1 MIQILITASTIASML
16 RLATPLLIA
25 AIGGSFTFHAN
36 VFNIALEGFMLIA
49 CFFSAW
55 ATITFVSP
63 IVGVLAGIVAGI
75 LAAALFALLVLILKA
90 DNIVVGLAINLGST
104 GLTTWLIQSI
114 YHTRGFVMIPS
125 GGFPNLQIPMISSIP
140 YLGNVLSNQNL
151 LVYLTF
157 TLAVAGEYFLYRNVF
172 GIRLRAIGEYPEA
185 AQSVGIDVTRYRFIS
200 ILASGLF
207 CGFAGSFL
215 TLSGASMFSEGM
227 TAGAGFIALAV
238 VFFSQGRPLTMIFA
252 SLLFGYTESISVS
265 LQQFKVP
272 SQLML
277 MLPYLMTVVALTII
291 SIVNQR
297 KGRHEAAAD

>member
-1 MIQILITASTIASML
+1 
-16 RLATPLLIA
+16 
-25 AIGGSFTFHAN
+25 
-36 VFNIALEGFMLIA
+36 
-49 CFFSAW
+49 
-55 ATITFVSP
+55 
-63 IVGVLAGIVAGI
+63 
-75 LAAALFALLVLILKA
+75 
-90 DNIVVGLAINLGST
+90 
-104 GLTTWLIQSI
+104 
-114 YHTRGFVMIPS
+114 MIPS